1 MGRMRT
7 RIFCLFHH
15 VKHRKLHLV
24 PTDQQKPQIIHQQDM
39 AIETKND
46 ETKPSANQRPSPVY

>member
-1 MGRMRT
+1 MRT
-7 RIFCLFHH
+7 RIFCAFFMTPQAAP
-15 VKHRKLHLV
+15 LV
-24 PTDQQKPQIIHQQDM
+24 PTDQQKPQIIIHQQDM